1 MQRILLLK
9 WVTRNPNEGHFFLHF
24 ELLRNVISDLDVEF
38 LVLEMHSGDT
48 EAKLCELIQY
58 CLKNQVTHIHL
69 DWMLDIEFLITEFD
83 QALAN
88 EGITWS
94 SLGHLSPIFREASI
108 VIEDHWFIRKI
119 RATTALKFILVWD
132 EFLNKKSQYLDDF
145 IVAIPDYQN
154 TNEIASTCVLCDE
167 VSFNNLK
174 KPIVGVV
181 GQLYGYRGSERLLKK
196 WNRFGAGFTPL
207 LAGNYF
213 RDSHSHKT
221 QKKIKKFGKLKKI
234 VFHPNFISSDSE
246 LNHIITH
253 CDAIYIDTI
262 SYKVSSGIA
271 QRALQLSVPV
281 LIEISDSCLNDRS
294 SVNPGYIIWPKI
306 SDLRKEIQFT
316 RTVLREQSIPDTS
329 KEIYQRIQDEF
340 IKVLSI

>member
-24 ELLRNVISDLDVEF
+24 ELLREVISNLDVE
-38 LVLEMHSGDT
+38 LLELEMRDSDIET
-48 EAKLCELIQY
+48 KLQELIDY

-83 QALAN
+83 HALAN
-88 EGITWS
+88 LGITWS
-94 SLGHLSPIFREASI
+94 SLGHLSPIFREASTE
-108 VIEDHWFIRKI
+108 VEDHWFIKKI
-119 RATTALKFILVWD
+119 KSTTALKFIFVWD
-132 EFLNKKSQYLDDF
+132 EFLSKKSQFLDDLL
-145 IVAIPDYQN
+145 VAIPDYQN
-154 TNEIASTCVLCDE
+154 TNEIASTCVLCHE

-213 RDSHSHKT
+213 RESHSQKV

-234 VFHPNFISSDSE
+234 IFHPNFISSDSE
-246 LNHIITH
+246 LNHVITH

-281 LIEISDSCLNDRS
+281 VIENSDSCLNDRS
-294 SVNPGYIIWPKI
+294 SINPGYIIWSNVP
-306 SDLRKEIQFT
+306 DLSKEIQYT
-316 RTVLREQSIPDTS
+316 KSALQKLCIQNTS
-329 KEIYQRIQDEF
+329 KEIHRRIQGEF
-340 IKVLSI
+340 IKVLTN